1 MVTLVKDYPLH
12 KRLIH
17 GLLPAL
23 LIHLSIGSVYSW
35 TMLVDKISSTLNC
48 SSGLTQ
54 WAFSLAIFFLGISA
68 AFGGRL
74 SERNLTMS
82 AASST
87 IMFISGLIVTGLGLT
102 IGSIFVTLLGYG
114 CIMGIG
120 LGIGYITPIKNVMT
134 WFPKSS
140 GLAIGSTILGFG
152 LSSSIASWI
161 INSMLDYSANI
172 ILFIL
177 ASIYVIPMFLGTIL
191 IKRPDGFVDRE
202 KNFTSIFNL
211 REIRSLPFVLIWF
224 IMLLSISSGLALIGN
239 SNQIMAKFTILKVDT
254 ILIILILMGL
264 FNGLGRLIVSSA
276 TDRLKVKSK
285 IYYSIM
291 GFPILFILAHFYAPD
306 TIPKIL
312 LVSSFMYGAGF
323 SCLPIILREKFGID
337 NLSVIHGLELTAWA
351 VAGLIGNRS
360 GDYLLTEYGVET
372 LLGVLLSLYSL
383 GFILTYILIK
393 TNYKN

>member
-1 MVTLVKDYPLH
+1 
-12 KRLIH
+12 
-17 GLLPAL
+17 
-23 LIHLSIGSVYSW
+23 
-35 TMLVDKISSTLNC
+35 
-48 SSGLTQ
+48 
-54 WAFSLAIFFLGISA
+54 
-68 AFGGRL
+68 
-74 SERNLTMS
+74 
-82 AASST
+82 
-87 IMFISGLIVTGLGLT
+87 
-102 IGSIFVTLLGYG
+102 
-114 CIMGIG
+114 
-120 LGIGYITPIKNVMT
+120 
-134 WFPKSS
+134 
-140 GLAIGSTILGFG
+140 
-152 LSSSIASWI
+152 
-161 INSMLDYSANI
+161 
-172 ILFIL
+172 
-177 ASIYVIPMFLGTIL
+177 MFLGTIL

-202 KNFTSIFNL
+202 KKFTSIFNL

-239 SNQIMAKFTILKVDT
+239 SNQIMVKFTILKVDT

-291 GFPILFILAHFYAPD
+291 GFPILFILSHFYVPY

>member
-1 MVTLVKDYPLH
+1 
-12 KRLIH
+12 
-17 GLLPAL
+17 
-23 LIHLSIGSVYSW
+23 
-35 TMLVDKISSTLNC
+35 
-48 SSGLTQ
+48 
-54 WAFSLAIFFLGISA
+54 
-68 AFGGRL
+68 
-74 SERNLTMS
+74 
-82 AASST
+82 
-87 IMFISGLIVTGLGLT
+87 
-102 IGSIFVTLLGYG
+102 
-114 CIMGIG
+114 
-120 LGIGYITPIKNVMT
+120 
-134 WFPKSS
+134 
-140 GLAIGSTILGFG
+140 
-152 LSSSIASWI
+152 
-161 INSMLDYSANI
+161 
-172 ILFIL
+172 
-177 ASIYVIPMFLGTIL
+177 
-191 IKRPDGFVDRE
+191 
-202 KNFTSIFNL
+202 
-211 REIRSLPFVLIWF
+211 
-224 IMLLSISSGLALIGN
+224 
-239 SNQIMAKFTILKVDT
+239 MAKFTILKVDT

-291 GFPILFILAHFYAPD
+291 GFPILFILAHFYVPD